1 MLNELSWF
9 PNSGPIGPDDIFHKE
24 GTLYMFVY
32 SIISR
37 RSLNFI
43 IECPQRILM
52 WANRQT
58 YPMCIVGNHSNWAAH
73 RLIRY
78 EEVAELARRCTCPH
92 REVSVWKPRSIEDAF
107 IRLVRAGWAFERE
120 KEAERV
126 KLEREFEEQQKN
138 LALLDALAVPD
149 ENSVGL
155 PQPTGMDSSVHP
167 LLRDEERLRPGRPG
181 LLGIVEET
189 GGN

>member
-1 MLNELSWF
+1 MVSKFRANRA
-9 PNSGPIGPDDIFHKE
+9 
-24 GTLYMFVY
+24 
-32 SIISR
+32 R
-37 RSLNFI
+37 RYL
-43 IECPQRILM
+43 PQRRHPLHVCLQHHFSSVLELYNR
-52 WANRQT
+52 ANRQT

-92 REVSVWKPRSIEDAF
+92 REVSAWKPRSIEDAF